1 MISIRS
7 LIDFASREEDST
19 SLQRACSLLMEGIAL
34 HSVSRDPGAHEAFR
48 DAVRGCRRSTEESKT
63 GEGVLV
69 AAGRVMQLQEAN
81 AREVETFIRNQTRE
95 LQEMVRMLS
104 ETLIAITE
112 ESVHATSHLG
122 KISKELE
129 TASRIDD
136 LRQLK
141 GRLQTSLHSIVA
153 ETARQKDSAKAL
165 SLRLRDRLSSG
176 DDRPDALD
184 KVTGLPD
191 AACALRA
198 LASLGGPSDGAT
210 PTYVVTLCMER
221 LTAINA
227 RFGYAMG
234 DRLLFSFAQ
243 EAAQR
248 FTGGDRLFRW
258 HGPTVL
264 AVLERPG
271 TLRDVRV
278 EATRVISA
286 KHEQTIDWEG
296 RSVVLSV
303 AARILV
309 IALEEHPSLETLV
322 AKINSFVSPEGAG

>member
-34 HSVSRDPGAHEAFR
+34 HSVSRDPGSHEAFR

-81 AREVETFIRNQTRE
+81 AREVETFIRNQTME

-104 ETLIAITE
+104 ETLIAISE
-112 ESVHATSHLG
+112 ESVHAISHLG

-141 GRLQTSLHSIVA
+141 GRLQTSLHSIVE

-165 SLRLRDRLSSG
+165 TLRLRDQLSADG
-176 DDRPDALD
+176 RPDALD

-198 LASLGGPSDGAT
+198 LANLGGPSDGST
-210 PTYVVTLCMER
+210 PTYLVVLCMER

-248 FTGGDRLFRW
+248 FTGGDRLYRW
-258 HGPTVL
+258 HGPTLL

-271 TLRDVRV
+271 MLRDVRV
-278 EATRVISA
+278 EATRMISA
-286 KHEQTIDWEG
+286 RHEQTIDWEG

-303 AARILV
+303 AARFSV
-309 IALEEHPSLETLV
+309 IALEEHPNLETLI
-322 AKINSFVSPEGAG
+322 ARINSFVSPEGAA